1 MYYLVINLIRGGKD
15 KRSHMI
21 IGEREGVWMVP
32 KYEYKIFEQPIR
44 DQPPTF
50 VTILPVTSC
59 DKS

>member
-1 MYYLVINLIRGGKD
+1 MINLRRGGKD

-21 IGEREGVWMVP
+21 IGEREGVWKVP
-32 KYEYKIFEQPIR
+32 KYEHKIFEQPIR

-50 VTILPVTSC
+50 VTILPVTSW